1 MDKDLKPDLKTDSL
15 KPLDLA
21 TIKSRLAQSRGKQ
34 YWRTLGELAETPEF
48 MEVLANEVPQSTRT
62 MHLHM
67 DRRQFLTLAGASLAL
82 AGLSGCR
89 YLPQRTLVPYVHQP
103 EELVQ
108 GIPMR
113 YATAV
118 PLHDGYGSGA
128 IVTAREGRP
137 IKIEGNPDHP
147 SSLGATDAWTQ
158 AAILPLYDPDRSQI
172 VMQGGEF
179 STWRQFFEVTRSLI
193 DGQRKGA
200 GAGLRILT
208 QTVTSPTLAAQLQ
221 AIKTEFPA
229 AQWVQ
234 FEPAGAHAARAA
246 AQASF
251 GQYVGVV
258 YNFAVAKRIVSLDA
272 DFLLTMPGSVRYARD
287 YMNSRKVRAGAKADS
302 LNRLYVF
309 ESTPSITGG
318 MADHKYPVRASE
330 IESYAR
336 AIAHGLGLETGGT
349 PDLTPEMQKQVDA
362 IVKDLQSAPGA
373 ALVVPGDFQSPAV
386 HVLAHAINDKLG
398 AVGKTVAYTDP
409 IEAAPQD
416 QFAALRTL
424 ISDMKDGKVDML
436 LILGGNPIY
445 NTPPDL
451 DFATALN
458 RVAYSAHLGLY
469 EDETSLACKWH
480 LPESHFLEAWTDLR
494 GHDGTVSLVQPII
507 NPLYDSKSIH
517 ELLSGLFDAPSGATN
532 TTTPAGKLDEPRDGY
547 AIVRQ
552 YWTTQ
557 GYTDELAFNKLLHDG
572 IIPNTAARSRTVT
585 FNATALT
592 VNAPTR
598 PTAPNGTTLEISIR
612 PDPTIWDG
620 RHANNGWLQ
629 ELPKPFTKLVWD
641 NAAYM
646 SVATAKSLNIPT
658 SSEDIDSAHASAI
671 VAVTIGDRKI
681 VAPVFLTP
689 GHPDN
694 AVTLFL
700 GYGRSQ
706 AGQIGTDIG
715 YNAYKLVTSAA
726 PWGAITGTV
735 EKTGDG
741 YDLAT
746 TQHHH
751 LLEGRDIIR
760 SGSISQFIK
769 RPSLAPED
777 EVEET
782 ERPDSNNNIASSATQ
797 EDMGRNLNQP
807 NLYPSDQHRYP
818 QDPANKEE
826 SFGAYAWG
834 VSVDIH
840 SCIGCNACMVAC
852 QAENNIPVVGKEQ
865 VLTGR
870 HMNWIRIDT
879 YYKGDVQDESRAA
892 ANPEVY
898 FQPMMC
904 QQCEQAPCEP
914 VCPVGATIH
923 SHEGLN
929 QMVYNRC
936 IGTRYC
942 SNNCPYKVRRFNF
955 LNFANN
961 WDAPVKKMLYN
972 PEVTVRGRGVMEK
985 CTFCVQR
992 INVAR
997 QRAKIEGR
1005 EVRDGE
1011 IKMACEQ
1018 ACPTEAI
1025 VFGNINDKTSK
1036 VFALKTQPHN
1046 FGVLADLN
1054 TRPRIS
1060 YLGRVTNPNPD
1071 LVTETEQH
1079 GG

>member
-1 MDKDLKPDLKTDSL
+1 MDIDLKNDTTER
-15 KPLDLA
+15 LDLV

-48 MEVLANEVPQSTRT
+48 MEVLANEVPQATRT
-62 MHLHM
+62 MNLHM

-89 YLPQRTLVPYVHQP
+89 YLPQKTLVPYVHQP
-103 EELVQ
+103 EEMVQ
-108 GIPMR
+108 GIPMF

-118 PLHDGYGSGA
+118 PVHGGYGCGA
-128 IVTAREGRP
+128 IITAREGRP

-147 SSLGATDAWTQ
+147 SNLGATDALTQ

-172 VMQGGEF
+172 VMREGEF
-179 STWRQFFEVTRSLI
+179 SSWREFFDTSRHLVDE
-193 DGQRKGA
+193 QRKGG

-208 QTVTSPTLAAQLQ
+208 QTVTSPTLAAQFQ
-221 AIKTEFPA
+221 AFKTQFPS

-234 FEPAGAHAARAA
+234 YEPASAHAARAG
-246 AQASF
+246 AQAVF
-251 GQYVGVV
+251 GQYVGIV
-258 YNFAVAKRIVSLDA
+258 YDFKAARRIVSLDA

-287 YMNSRKVRAGAKADS
+287 YMNGRKVRGGTTETA
-302 LNRLYVF
+302 LNRLYAF
-309 ESTPSITGG
+309 ESTPSITGA
-318 MADHKYPVRASE
+318 MADHKLPVRASE
-330 IESYAR
+330 VEGIAL
-336 AIAHGLGLETGGT
+336 AIAKGLGIDTGT
-349 PDLTPEMQKQVDA
+349 ATAPALAPEVQKLIDA
-362 IVKDLQSAPGA
+362 LVKDLQSAPGA
-373 ALVVPGDFQSPAV
+373 ALVVPGDFQPPVV
-386 HVLAHAINDKLG
+386 HILAHAINDKLG
-398 AVGKTVAYTDP
+398 AVGKTVIYTDP
-409 IEAAPQD
+409 IEAAPED
-416 QFAALRTL
+416 QLAALKTL
-424 ISDMKDGKVDML
+424 ITDMKDGKVDML

-445 NTPPDL
+445 DTPPDL

-458 RVAYSAHLGLY
+458 RVAYRVHQGLF
-469 EDETSLACKWH
+469 EDETSLVCQWH
-480 LPESHFLEAWTDLR
+480 LPESHFLEAWSDLR
-494 GHDGTVSLVQPII
+494 GHDGTVALVQPII
-507 NPLYDSKSIH
+507 TPLYDSKSIH
-517 ELLSGLFDAPSGATN
+517 ELLSGLFDAPPEATD
-532 TTTPAGKLDEPRDGY
+532 TLTPPGKVVEPRDGY
-547 AIVRQ
+547 AIVRE
-552 YWTTQ
+552 YWTGQ

-572 IIPNTAARSRTVT
+572 IVPNTAAKPRTVT
-585 FNATALT
+585 LNAGAVTALPAAKALT
-592 VNAPTR
+592 PSGNS
-598 PTAPNGTTLEISIR
+598 LEISIK

-629 ELPKPFTKLVWD
+629 ELPKPITKLVWD

-646 SVATAKSLNIPT
+646 SPKTASAMNIPL
-658 SSEDIDSAHASAI
+658 DIDGAKGSFI
-671 VAVTIGDRKI
+671 VAITVGGQKI
-681 VAPVFLTP
+681 VAPVWLEP

-694 AVTLFL
+694 AITLQL
-700 GYGRSQ
+700 GYGRSH

-726 PWGAITGTV
+726 PWGGVLATV
-735 EKTGDG
+735 EKTGDT

-751 LLEGRDIIR
+751 LLEGRDIVR
-760 SGSISQFIK
+760 SGTIAQFIK
-769 RPSLAPED
+769 RPDLAPED
-777 EVEET
+777 EIEAK
-782 ERPDSNNNIASSATQ
+782 ERPDVNTNIASSITQ
-797 EDMGRNLNQP
+797 EDMGRGLNQP
-807 NLYPSDQHRYP
+807 NIYPSDQHRYP
-818 QDPANKEE
+818 QDPTDKLE

-834 VSVDIH
+834 LSVDIH

-879 YYKGDVQDESRAA
+879 YYKSDVKDEVAA
-892 ANPEVY
+892 TANPEVY

-904 QQCEQAPCEP
+904 QHCEQAPCEP
-914 VCPVGATIH
+914 VCPVGATMH

-929 QMVYNRC
+929 QMIYNRC

-961 WDAPVKKMLYN
+961 WDVPVKKMLYN

-992 INVAR
+992 INTSR
-997 QRAKIEGR
+997 QKAKIEGR
-1005 EVRDGE
+1005 EVKDGE
-1011 IKMACEQ
+1011 IVTACQQ

-1025 VFGNINDKTSK
+1025 VFGNINDKGSK

-1046 FGVLADLN
+1046 YGVLADLN
-1054 TRPRIS
+1054 TRPRTS